1 MPIVGPISLETTLAF
16 TGFVLFPE
24 SGQRQAG
31 MKRCFY
37 VVKSKASLSD
47 ATWTALDSFATNDNG
62 TQRTVNDFSAT
73 GPGWFYQVEI
83 TLPP

>member
-1 MPIVGPISLETTLAF
+1 
-16 TGFVLFPE
+16 
-24 SGQRQAG
+24 